1 MNAKTSREYKE
12 IISGHFT
19 RATTDKEA
27 LAKLAEFSSQLRVS
41 IQDIV
46 RQIVVNPEDPLLHA
60 YLGAAFYAAI
70 KTTDLRFIKR
80 LAVPSTSAEN
90 AIERIRAAG
99 ILQISA
105 EAQKEALWLKDSYPE
120 LLWITIQLTL
130 LHSPEQSWASTVV
143 SKDEIEEQDDKED
156 KDDDNA
162 E

>member
-1 MNAKTSREYKE
+1 MNAKTIREYKE

-80 LAVPSTSAEN
+80 LAVPSTSADN

-99 ILQISA
+99 SCKSLPKPRKKPSGSRTRTPSCSGSPFNSPSSIVPSNPGPQPR
-105 EAQKEALWLKDSYPE
+105 YPK
-120 LLWITIQLTL
+120 T
-130 LHSPEQSWASTVV
+130 
-143 SKDEIEEQDDKED
+143 K
-156 KDDDNA
+156 
-162 E
+162 